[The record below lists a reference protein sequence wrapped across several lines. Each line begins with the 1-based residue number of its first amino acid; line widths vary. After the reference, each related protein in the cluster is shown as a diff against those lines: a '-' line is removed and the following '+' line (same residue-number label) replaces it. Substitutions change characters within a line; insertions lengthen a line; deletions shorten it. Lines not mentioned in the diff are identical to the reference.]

1 MPVHNH
7 ECWWCRA
14 AGGFVGIKNGGA
26 TCYMNSLFQQLFMQ
40 PSIRAF
46 LLAGPEMPAADRDDS
61 VFYQLQVAATAL
73 VACIDKPHALCVQ
86 RWLCMS

>member
-1 MPVHNH
+1 MHAQCQYKPH

-46 LLAGPEMPAADRDDS
+46 LMAGPETPAAARDDS
-61 VFYQLQVAATAL
+61 VFYQLQVGSDLRSPVFTIT
-73 VACIDKPHALCVQ
+73 CD
-86 RWLCMS
+86 